1 MSPSG
6 EELVAACPEAWC
18 RIAAIS
24 APASAASQLE
34 GGGTVGHFPSFVS
47 AGPAATHGADSTIVR
62 NGALALVAHMAWAH
76 RFEAAETVA
85 AGGSQRGFP
94 DAVLLAWALLAWAP
108 QAAIAVA
115 LGDSVPERSAA
126 RSGDS
131 VRAQGSRAQASEPWS
146 PATCRIVLLTSFPL
160 HPRN

>member
-94 DAVLLAWALLAWAP
+94 DAVLLAWALLASAR

-115 LGDSVPERSAA
+115 LGDWVPERSAA
-126 RSGDS
+126 RCGHS

-146 PATCRIVLLTSFPL
+146 PATCRIVLLTSFSL

>member
-34 GGGTVGHFPSFVS
+34 GGGTVGHFPGFVS

-62 NGALALVAHMAWAH
+62 NGALALAAHMAWAH
-76 RFEAAETVA
+76 RFEAAETA
-85 AGGSQRGFP
+85 AADGSQRGFP
-94 DAVLLAWALLAWAP
+94 DAVVLAEAPPASGP

-115 LGDSVPERSAA
+115 LGDWVPERSAA
-126 RSGDS
+126 RCGDS
-131 VRAQGSRAQASEPWS
+131 VRAQGSRAQASEPWT

>member
-34 GGGTVGHFPSFVS
+34 GGGTVGHFPSSVS

-62 NGALALVAHMAWAH
+62 NGALEPAVGTVSARH
-76 RFEAAETVA
+76 FEAAEAEA
-85 AGGSQRGFP
+85 ADGSQGGFP
-94 DAVLLAWALLAWAP
+94 DAVLLAWVLVAWAP

-115 LGDSVPERSAA
+115 PGDSLPERSAA
-126 RSGDS
+126 RCGDS

-160 HPRN
+160 FSRN

>member
-1 MSPSG
+1 MSRSRGSPASVEASGVPMSPSG

-34 GGGTVGHFPSFVS
+34 DGGTVGHFPSFVS

-85 AGGSQRGFP
+85 AGGSQRGRNP
-94 DAVLLAWALLAWAP
+94 DWEKNAIGMGGVHSSRPGGQAP
-108 QAAIAVA
+108 
-115 LGDSVPERSAA
+115 D
-126 RSGDS
+126 
-131 VRAQGSRAQASEPWS
+131 S
-146 PATCRIVLLTSFPL
+146 PARRDRPPINRLYLIGADTPIPLL
-160 HPRN
+160 

>member
-34 GGGTVGHFPSFVS
+34 GGGTVGHFPGFVS

-62 NGALALVAHMAWAH
+62 NGALALAAHMAWAH
-76 RFEAAETVA
+76 HFEAAETVA
-85 AGGSQRGFP
+85 ADGSQRGFP
-94 DAVLLAWALLAWAP
+94 DAVLLAWAP

-146 PATCRIVLLTSFPL
+146 PATCRIVLLTSFSL